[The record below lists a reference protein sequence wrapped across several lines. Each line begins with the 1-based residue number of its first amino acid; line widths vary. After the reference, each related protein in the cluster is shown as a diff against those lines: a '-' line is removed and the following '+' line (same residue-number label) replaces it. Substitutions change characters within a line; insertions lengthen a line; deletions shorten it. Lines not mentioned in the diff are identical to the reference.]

1 MTPKAPNLQQEE
13 ENLIQKIFA
22 KYMPYWPLFVIA
34 FILAVLSA
42 WLYIKSSTPIYQA
55 TATLIIKDEKK
66 GNEESKITESLDQIS
81 SKKIVENEIE
91 VLQSRKL
98 MQDVASKLNLFTPI
112 SEKKS
117 FKYTSAYYSSP
128 IIAKALEPELLQSK
142 ANIPLSYDE
151 AKKTVT
157 IENKYTY
164 PLDSS
169 VNTPYGKMVFAH
181 NDNYQSGNNS
191 NHPYFLSIYSPREI
205 VPGLLSKLKAEPSGK
220 LSSIVNLSYLDEVPA
235 RAEKILNQLINSYR
249 QSEID
254 DKNSLARN
262 TLEFVNKRIALVTGS
277 LDTIQQKVQAYKSG
291 KDAVDISTQG
301 QLYLQNVSQNDQK
314 LGDVNSQIS
323 VLNQVESFVK
333 NSNNSEGIVPST
345 LGVSDPMLS
354 ELLTKLNG
362 LELEYEK
369 GKATIGE
376 NNPRL
381 LEIKDQI
388 TKIKPNILKNINSQQ
403 KSLYAM
409 RNNISSTNSSYNSM
423 LRQVPQKERQLID
436 ISREEQ
442 NKRDIYQFLLQKK
455 EESEIAYASS
465 VANNKVVDYAEAGAN
480 PVSPKKMI
488 IYVGALALFMG
499 LLLFYIAI
507 KESMNG
513 KVLYRQEIESR
524 TEIPIIG
531 EVAFD
536 KSKKPLVIEAGKR
549 SFIAEEFRKL
559 RLSLTYLGIDA
570 THKKILVTSSISG
583 EGKSFIASNLAISMT
598 LTGKKVA
605 LIDMDLNNPTH
616 AKIFNLESGVGVSD
630 FLQGRAKI
638 SEIIK
643 ELPTFKDLSL
653 VTAGNLPENPTELLS
668 NGKVE
673 GLIEYFDKNYDV
685 VIIDTSP
692 MVLVTDGYLLT
703 HLCDAT
709 LYVIRHGYTPK
720 ILVKRIDEN
729 NQINPIHNPAIIFN
743 GVKQKGYLATNYGY
757 GYGYDYVYGQ
767 QKPKKGLFKKS

>member
-1 MTPKAPNLQQEE
+1 MTTQNNLLHQEE
-13 ENLIQKIFA
+13 ESLIQKVFSR
-22 KYMPYWPLFVIA
+22 YMPYWPLFVIA
-34 FILAVLSA
+34 FILAILSA
-42 WLYIKSSTPIYQA
+42 WLYIQFSTPIYQA
-55 TATLIIKDEKK
+55 TATLIIKDDKK
-66 GNEESKITESLDQIS
+66 GNEESKITESLNQIS
-81 SKKIVENEIE
+81 AKKIVENEIE
-91 VLQSRKL
+91 VIQSRNL
-98 MQDVASKLNLFTPI
+98 MLDVATKLNLFTPI
-112 SEKKS
+112 SEKRS
-117 FKYTSAYYSSP
+117 FKYRSAYFTSP
-128 IIAKALEPELLQSK
+128 IISKALEPNLLK
-142 ANIPLSYDE
+142 TEIEIPLTYD
-151 AKKTVT
+151 KITRT
-157 IENKYTY
+157 ITLDNKFKY
-164 PLDSS
+164 PLNKTA
-169 VNTPYGKMVFAH
+169 NTPYGKFEFLA
-181 NDNYQSGNNS
+181 NENFQPGSSDQQLY
-191 NHPYFLSIYSPREI
+191 LSIYNPREL
-205 VPGLLSKLKAEPSGK
+205 VPGLLKKLKAEPSGK
-220 LSSIVNLSYLDEVPA
+220 LSSILNLSYLDEIPL
-235 RAEKILNQLINSYR
+235 RAENVLNQLINSYR
-249 QSEID
+249 QSEVD
-254 DKNSLARN
+254 EKNALAKN
-262 TLEFVNKRIALVTGS
+262 TLEFVNKRIALVTGA

-291 KDAVDISTQG
+291 SDAVDISTQG

-314 LGDVNSQIS
+314 LGDVNTQIS

-333 NSNNSEGIVPST
+333 NRNNSEGIVPST

-354 ELLTKLNG
+354 ELLTKLNT

-388 TKIKPNILKNINSQQ
+388 TKIKPNILTNINSQQ

-455 EESEIAYASS
+455 EESEIAYAST
-465 VANNKVVDYAEAGAN
+465 VANNRVVDYAEADDNA
-480 PVSPKKMI
+480 VSPKKKI
-488 IYVGALALFMG
+488 IYAGAMAFFLG
-499 LLLFYIAI
+499 LLLGFITI

-513 KVLYRQEIESR
+513 KVMYRKEIESR

-536 KSKKPLVIEAGKR
+536 KNKKPLVIEAGKR

-559 RLSLTYLGIDA
+559 RLSLSYLGIDS

-598 LTGKKVA
+598 LTGKKVV
-605 LIDMDLNNPTH
+605 LVDMDLNNPAH
-616 AKIFNLESGVGVSD
+616 AKIFNIKKPVGVSD
-630 FLQGRAKI
+630 YLQGKNKVN
-638 SEIIK
+638 EIVNEI
-643 ELPTFKDLSL
+643 PAFKDLFI
-653 VTAGNLPENPTELLS
+653 VTAGNLPDNPTELLS

-673 GLIEYFDKNYDV
+673 GLIEHLNKSFDV

-709 LYVIRHGYTPK
+709 LYVIRHEYTPK
-720 ILVKRIDEN
+720 ILIKRIDDS
-729 NQINPIHNPAIIFN
+729 NQINPIHNPAIVFN
-743 GVKQKGYLATNYGY
+743 SVKQKGFLATNYGY
-757 GYGYDYVYGQ
+757 GYGYDYVYGH
-767 QKPKKGLFKKS
+767 QKSKKGLFSKS